1 MKTTLKIGGKSYQ
14 VEAQKVKENVV
25 KISIEDREYFFSKNE
40 FGEVVSVDSETALK
54 NGDSESQ
61 EEVYKE
67 TDSKE
72 IRAPING
79 VVSNIEVKEGSKV
92 SSGQKVATL
101 MAMKMENEVVAE
113 NGGKIKKI
121 KVKKDQS
128 VNSGDVLMLLE

>member
-14 VEAQKVKENVV
+14 VEAQEVKENVV

-79 VVSNIEVKEGSKV
+79 VVSSIEVEEGDKV
-92 SSGQKVATL
+92 KPNQKVATL